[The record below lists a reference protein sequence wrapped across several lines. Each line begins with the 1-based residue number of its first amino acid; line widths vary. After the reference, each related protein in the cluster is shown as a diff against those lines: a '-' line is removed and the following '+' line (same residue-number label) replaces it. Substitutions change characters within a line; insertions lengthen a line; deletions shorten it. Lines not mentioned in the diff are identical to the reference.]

1 VLRADSGFARKAL
14 MSRCEGHGVDYVF
27 GLARNERLARRL
39 AGALEEAQAKATR
52 GRPARVFRDFDH
64 RTHQSWSRVRRV
76 IRKAETEYLGDK
88 ANPRY
93 IVTSFARTERDA
105 RRLYERFY
113 CARGEMENRIKDAQ
127 LELFADRTSS
137 HTFRANQ
144 LRLWLASFAYVLVEA
159 LRRLI
164 FCQPFVLGSTQKRN

>member
-1 VLRADSGFARKAL
+1 MPIARARSHPGVPISASVRPKTRSSLQGESGKSK
-14 MSRCEGHGVDYVF
+14 SRG
-27 GLARNERLARRL
+27 
-39 AGALEEAQAKATR
+39 
-52 GRPARVFRDFDH
+52 
-64 RTHQSWSRVRRV
+64 
-76 IRKAETEYLGDK
+76 KAEAEYLGDK

-137 HTFRANQ
+137 HTFRAIQ

-164 FCQPFVLGSTQKRN
+164 FCQPFVLGATQKRNYRCYSFGIRASTARLTSRTKLRLTGTRCPPLSTA